1 MNREI
6 WRHCKMLPWPKA
18 EKILSDI
25 VADETHKAKV
35 YAYKDAF
42 ACTFAALRKR
52 YPDMD
57 GQTLHSIAVDAVE
70 YQRGLETPEELIQQ
84 IFDDTGFDIRSR
96 VEDQLFEYIPIK
108 PKRKRESRVKL
119 PCRCGCKRREHLYKP
134 GSDTP
139 EGLMCMVCGLTVW
152 GHSEMDVIRRWNEEV
167 KQDGQEDGR

>member
-6 WRHCKMLPWPKA
+6 WRQCKALPWPKA
-18 EKILSDI
+18 EQILSDI
-25 VADETHKAKV
+25 VEDEKHKARV

-57 GQTLHSIAVDAVE
+57 GQTLHSITVDAVE

-96 VEDQLFEYIPIK
+96 VEDQPFEYIPIEPK
-108 PKRKRESRVKL
+108 EAPKRKRESRAML
-119 PCRCGCKRREHLYKP
+119 PCRCGCKRREHL
-134 GSDTP
+134 
-139 EGLMCMVCGLTVW
+139 
-152 GHSEMDVIRRWNEEV
+152 
-167 KQDGQEDGR
+167 